1 MNSDSFKITI
11 GYIIICLIWGS
22 TWMAIR
28 IGLDS
33 VPPVTGAG
41 IRFLL
46 ASIIVIVLLRSMDIK
61 VQLDLDSIRL
71 YLLMAVFAYIFPF
84 SFVYWGE
91 KYVSSG
97 LASIIF
103 ASFPFFVALFS
114 RISSLSEKINAY
126 SLVGIILGFI
136 GILVIFSNDVSL
148 NLDMNILG
156 MAAILASAV
165 MQAWVAV
172 IIKKHGN
179 HLNPLAMN
187 FIPIILAGIILTI
200 FGITFEKIS
209 DSILNLKAVLSVTY
223 LAIFGT
229 VIAFTTYY
237 WLLKRMNIVILS
249 LSSFITP
256 VIAVSLG
263 WIFLEEQLN
272 ERTFLGSLFVLIGI
286 LFANFNGIKNYYL
299 TRYRKI

>member
-1 MNSDSFKITI
+1 MTSESIKITF
-11 GYIIICLIWGS
+11 GYIVICLIWGS

-41 IRFLL
+41 IRFLV
-46 ASIIVIVLLRSMDIK
+46 ASVLVVLILRFMDIK
-61 VQLDLDSIRL
+61 IQADSESIKL

-84 SFVYWGE
+84 AFVYWGE
-91 KYVSSG
+91 KYVTSG
-97 LASIIF
+97 LASILF
-103 ASFPFFVALFS
+103 ASFPFFVAMFS
-114 RISSLSEKINAY
+114 RLSKLSEKINVY
-126 SLVGIILGFI
+126 TIIGIIFGFI
-136 GILVIFSNDVSL
+136 GIFIIFANDISL
-148 NLDMNILG
+148 KLDMNIIG
-156 MAAILASAV
+156 MAAILLSAI

-172 IIKKHGN
+172 VIKKRGT

-187 FIPIILAGIILTI
+187 FIPIILSGIALTV
-200 FGITFEKIS
+200 FGITFENIS
-209 DSILNLKAVLSVTY
+209 DSIIDLKAIISVSY
-223 LAIFGT
+223 LALFGT

-237 WLLKRMNIVILS
+237 WLLKKMNVVILS

-256 VIAVSLG
+256 VIAVTLG
-263 WIFLEEQLN
+263 WIFLEEKLN

-299 TRYRKI
+299 ARYRKA

>member
-1 MNSDSFKITI
+1 MKSDSIKITF
-11 GYIIICLIWGS
+11 GYIVICLIWGS

-33 VPPVTGAG
+33 VPPITGAG

-46 ASIIVIVLLRSMDIK
+46 ASIFVVILLRFMDIK
-61 VQLDLDSIRL
+61 IQTDSESLKL
-71 YLLMAVFAYIFPF
+71 YLLMSVFAYIFPF

-91 KYVSSG
+91 KYVTSG
-97 LASIIF
+97 LASILF
-103 ASFPFFVALFS
+103 ASFPFFVAMFS
-114 RISSLSEKINAY
+114 RISKLSEKINIFSAIGIV
-126 SLVGIILGFI
+126 LGFVGILI
-136 GILVIFSNDVSL
+136 IFSNDISL
-148 NLDMNILG
+148 RMDMNILG
-156 MAAILASAV
+156 MAAILVSAV

-172 IIKKHGN
+172 IIKKRGT

-187 FIPIILAGIILTI
+187 FIPIIVTGIVLTI
-200 FGITFEKIS
+200 YGVAFEEIS
-209 DSILNLKAVLSVTY
+209 DSIFDLKAILSITF
-223 LAIFGT
+223 LAMFGT

-237 WLLKRMNIVILS
+237 WLLKKMNVVILS

-256 VIAVSLG
+256 VIAVTLG
-263 WIFLEEQLN
+263 WIFLDEQLN

-286 LFANFNGIKNYYL
+286 LFANFNGIKNYYI